1 MKIQFVDGILL
12 KKAFIGAANFL
23 EQSKEKVNALNVF
36 PVPDGDTG
44 TNMSLTFQ
52 SAMKEILNLN
62 EYSVEKVAMAA
73 SNGSLMGARGNS
85 GVILSQLFRGLANGL
100 KGKEKADA
108 KELAKAFKLASD
120 TAYKAVMKP
129 TEGTILT
136 VARECAEAAIT
147 LSKNEKDIVIFL
159 DKVIQQGNIALNKTP
174 DMLPVLKE
182 AGVVDAGGKGL
193 MVILAGA
200 FKALTTNG
208 EIKYE
213 TVASKKSEDTH
224 FKKELSTG
232 EIKFGYCTEFIVK
245 NTKEDV
251 ENFKQELS
259 KYGDSLLVVGG
270 NDLIKVHVHTN
281 NPGLVLE
288 KGLSIGDLHDI
299 KIDNMRVQHRNLL
312 VEEDCD
318 CIDNKVINLNEKK
331 EKKKYSFIT
340 VAMGDGI
347 ASVFKDLNVD
357 FIIPGGQT
365 MNPSTE
371 DILNGIKE
379 VEGEDIIILPN
390 NGNIVL
396 AAEQAQKMSERKV
409 HVFPTKSIPE
419 GISALLAFNAEINV
433 EENLD
438 NMKSAVQNVK
448 TGQVTYAVRN
458 TEINGTKISKDDII
472 GICKGDIKSSG
483 KDIQETSLE
492 LLKKMVDEDTELITI
507 FYGNTIEEK
516 EANKLGE
523 LAEKEFKD
531 CDIEVIYGGQPIY
544 YYIFSVE

>member
-23 EQSKEKVNALNVF
+23 EQSKEEVNALNVF

-288 KGLSIGDLHDI
+288 KGLSIGELHDI

-419 GISALLAFNAEINV
+419 GISALLAFNAEVNV

>member
-1 MKIQFVDGILL
+1 MKIQYVDGALL

-23 EQSKEKVNALNVF
+23 EQNKEDVNALNVF

-44 TNMSLTFQ
+44 TNMSLTLQ
-52 SAMKEILNLN
+52 SAMKEIFTLN
-62 EYSVEKVAMAA
+62 EYSVEKVAIAA

-100 KGKEKADA
+100 KGKEKVDA
-108 KELAKAFKLASD
+108 KVLAKAFKLASD

-147 LSKNEKDIVIFL
+147 LSKEEKDIIVFF

-182 AGVVDAGGKGL
+182 AGVVDAGGMGL
-193 MVILAGA
+193 MIILTGA

-213 TVASKKSEDTH
+213 SVSGRKSEDIY

-232 EIKFGYCTEFIVK
+232 DIKFGYCTEFIVK

-270 NDLIKVHVHTN
+270 NGLIKVHVHTN

-288 KGLSIGDLHDI
+288 KGLSIGELHDI

-312 VEEDCD
+312 VEEECD
-318 CIDNKVINLNEKK
+318 CVDEKGININEKK

-340 VAMGDGI
+340 VAMGNGI
-347 ASVFKDLNVD
+347 ANIFKELNVD

-371 DILNGIKE
+371 DILNGIKK
-379 VEGEDIIILPN
+379 VEGENIIILPN

-409 HVFPTKSIPE
+409 YVFPTKSIPE
-419 GISALLAFNAEINV
+419 GIAALIAFNPEISV
-433 EENLD
+433 EENLE
-438 NMKSAVQNVK
+438 NMKLAVENVK
-448 TGQVTYAVRN
+448 TGQVTYAVRD
-458 TEINGTKISKDDII
+458 TEINGKKISKDDII

-483 KDIQETSLE
+483 KDVQETSLE
-492 LLKKMVDEDTELITI
+492 LLKKMVDEDNELITI
-507 FYGNTIEEK
+507 FYGDTIEEK
-516 EANKLGE
+516 EANELGK
-523 LAEKEFKD
+523 LAEKEFEN
-531 CDIEVIYGGQPIY
+531 CDIEIVYGGQPIY

>member
-1 MKIQFVDGILL
+1 MKIQYVDGALL

-23 EQSKEKVNALNVF
+23 EQNKEDVNALNVF

-44 TNMSLTFQ
+44 TNMSLTLQ
-52 SAMKEILNLN
+52 SAMKEIFTLN
-62 EYSVEKVAMAA
+62 EYSVEKVAIAA

-108 KELAKAFKLASD
+108 KVLAKAFKLASD

-147 LSKNEKDIVIFL
+147 LSKEEKDIIVFF

-182 AGVVDAGGKGL
+182 AGVVDAGGMGL
-193 MVILAGA
+193 MIILTGA

-213 TVASKKSEDTH
+213 SVSGRKSEDIY

-232 EIKFGYCTEFIVK
+232 DIKFGYCTEFIVK

-270 NDLIKVHVHTN
+270 NGLIKVHVHTN

-288 KGLSIGDLHDI
+288 KGLSIGELHDI

-312 VEEDCD
+312 VEEECD
-318 CIDNKVINLNEKK
+318 CVDEKGININEKK

-340 VAMGDGI
+340 VAMGNGI
-347 ASVFKDLNVD
+347 ANIFKELNVD

-371 DILNGIKE
+371 DILNGIKK
-379 VEGEDIIILPN
+379 VEGENIIILPN

-409 HVFPTKSIPE
+409 YVFPTKSIPE
-419 GISALLAFNAEINV
+419 GIAALIAFNPEISV
-433 EENLD
+433 EENLE
-438 NMKSAVQNVK
+438 NMKLAVENVK
-448 TGQVTYAVRN
+448 TGQVTYAVRD
-458 TEINGTKISKDDII
+458 TEINGKKISKDDII
-472 GICKGDIKSSG
+472 GICKGDIKFSG
-483 KDIQETSLE
+483 KDVQETSLE
-492 LLKKMVDEDTELITI
+492 LLKKMVDEDNELITI
-507 FYGNTIEEK
+507 FYGDTIEEK
-516 EANKLGE
+516 EANELGK
-523 LAEKEFKD
+523 LAEKEFEN
-531 CDIEVIYGGQPIY
+531 CDIEIVYGGQPIY

>member
-1 MKIQFVDGILL
+1 LKIQYVDGALL

-23 EQSKEKVNALNVF
+23 EQNKEDVNALNVF

-44 TNMSLTFQ
+44 TNMSLTLQ
-52 SAMKEILNLN
+52 SAMKEIFTLN
-62 EYSVEKVAMAA
+62 EYSVEKVAIAA

-108 KELAKAFKLASD
+108 KVLAKAFKLASD

-147 LSKNEKDIVIFL
+147 LSKEEKDIIVFF

-182 AGVVDAGGKGL
+182 AGVVDAGGMGL
-193 MVILAGA
+193 MIILTGA

-213 TVASKKSEDTH
+213 SVSGRKSEDIY

-232 EIKFGYCTEFIVK
+232 DIKFGYCTEFIVK

-270 NDLIKVHVHTN
+270 NGLIKVHVHTN

-288 KGLSIGDLHDI
+288 KGLSIGELHDI

-312 VEEDCD
+312 VEEECD
-318 CIDNKVINLNEKK
+318 CVDEKGININEKK

-340 VAMGDGI
+340 VAMGNGI
-347 ASVFKDLNVD
+347 ANIFKELNVD

-371 DILNGIKE
+371 DILNGIKK
-379 VEGEDIIILPN
+379 VEGENIIILPN

-409 HVFPTKSIPE
+409 YVFPTKSIPE
-419 GISALLAFNAEINV
+419 GIAALIAFNPEISV
-433 EENLD
+433 EENLE
-438 NMKSAVQNVK
+438 NMKLAVENVK
-448 TGQVTYAVRN
+448 TGQVTYAVRD
-458 TEINGTKISKDDII
+458 TEINGKKISKDDII

-483 KDIQETSLE
+483 KDVQETSLE
-492 LLKKMVDEDTELITI
+492 LLKKMVDEDNELITI
-507 FYGNTIEEK
+507 FYGDTIEEK
-516 EANKLGE
+516 EANELGK
-523 LAEKEFKD
+523 LAEKEFEN
-531 CDIEVIYGGQPIY
+531 CDIEIVYGGQPIY

>member
-1 MKIQFVDGILL
+1 MKIQYVDGALL

-23 EQSKEKVNALNVF
+23 EQNKEDVNALNVF

-44 TNMSLTFQ
+44 TNMSLTLQ
-52 SAMKEILNLN
+52 SAMKEIFTLN
-62 EYSVEKVAMAA
+62 EYSVEKVAIAA

-108 KELAKAFKLASD
+108 KVLAKAFKLASD

-147 LSKNEKDIVIFL
+147 LSKEEKDIIVFF

-182 AGVVDAGGKGL
+182 AGVVDAGGMGL
-193 MVILAGA
+193 MIILTGA

-213 TVASKKSEDTH
+213 SVSGRKSEDIY

-232 EIKFGYCTEFIVK
+232 DIKFGYCTEFIVK

-270 NDLIKVHVHTN
+270 NGLIKVHVHTN

-288 KGLSIGDLHDI
+288 KGLSIGELHDI

-312 VEEDCD
+312 VEEECD
-318 CIDNKVINLNEKK
+318 CVDEKGININEKK

-340 VAMGDGI
+340 VAMGNGI
-347 ASVFKDLNVD
+347 ANIFKELNVD

-371 DILNGIKE
+371 DILNGIKK
-379 VEGEDIIILPN
+379 VEGENIIILPN

-409 HVFPTKSIPE
+409 YVFPTKSIPE
-419 GISALLAFNAEINV
+419 GIAALIAFNPEISV
-433 EENLD
+433 EENLE
-438 NMKSAVQNVK
+438 NMKLAVENVK
-448 TGQVTYAVRN
+448 TGQVTYAVRD
-458 TEINGTKISKDDII
+458 TEINGKKISKDDII

-483 KDIQETSLE
+483 KDVQETSLE
-492 LLKKMVDEDTELITI
+492 LLKKMVDEDNELITI
-507 FYGNTIEEK
+507 FYGDTIEEK
-516 EANKLGE
+516 EANELGK
-523 LAEKEFKD
+523 LAEKEFEN
-531 CDIEVIYGGQPIY
+531 CDIEIVYGGQPIY

>member
-23 EQSKEKVNALNVF
+23 EQSKEEVNALNVF

-251 ENFKQELS
+251 EHFKQELS

-288 KGLSIGDLHDI
+288 KGLSIGELHDI

-419 GISALLAFNAEINV
+419 GISALLAFNAEVNV

-516 EANKLGE
+516 EANKFGE

>member
-23 EQSKEKVNALNVF
+23 EQSKEEVNALNVF

-288 KGLSIGDLHDI
+288 KGLSIGELHDI

-419 GISALLAFNAEINV
+419 GISALLAFNAEVNV

-516 EANKLGE
+516 EANKFGE

>member
-1 MKIQFVDGILL
+1 VDGALL

-23 EQSKEKVNALNVF
+23 EQNKEDVNALNVF

-44 TNMSLTFQ
+44 TNMSLTLQ
-52 SAMKEILNLN
+52 SAMKEIFTLN
-62 EYSVEKVAMAA
+62 EYSVEKVAIAA

-108 KELAKAFKLASD
+108 KVLAKAFKLASD

-147 LSKNEKDIVIFL
+147 LSKEEKDIIVFF

-182 AGVVDAGGKGL
+182 AGVVDAGGMGL
-193 MVILAGA
+193 MIILTGA

-213 TVASKKSEDTH
+213 SVSGRKSEDIY

-232 EIKFGYCTEFIVK
+232 DIKFGYCTEFIVK

-270 NDLIKVHVHTN
+270 NGLIKVHVHTN

-288 KGLSIGDLHDI
+288 KGLSIGELHDI

-312 VEEDCD
+312 VEEECD
-318 CIDNKVINLNEKK
+318 CVDEKGININEKK

-340 VAMGDGI
+340 VAMGNGI
-347 ASVFKDLNVD
+347 ANIFKELNVD

-371 DILNGIKE
+371 DILNGIKK
-379 VEGEDIIILPN
+379 VEGENIIILPN

-409 HVFPTKSIPE
+409 YVFPTKSIPE
-419 GISALLAFNAEINV
+419 GIAALIAFNPEISV
-433 EENLD
+433 EENLE
-438 NMKSAVQNVK
+438 NMKLAVENVK
-448 TGQVTYAVRN
+448 TGQVTYAVRD
-458 TEINGTKISKDDII
+458 TEINGKKISKDDII

-483 KDIQETSLE
+483 KDVQETSLE
-492 LLKKMVDEDTELITI
+492 LLKKMVDEDNELITI
-507 FYGNTIEEK
+507 FYGDTIEEK
-516 EANKLGE
+516 EANELGK
-523 LAEKEFKD
+523 LAEKEFEN
-531 CDIEVIYGGQPIY
+531 CDIEIVYGGQPIY